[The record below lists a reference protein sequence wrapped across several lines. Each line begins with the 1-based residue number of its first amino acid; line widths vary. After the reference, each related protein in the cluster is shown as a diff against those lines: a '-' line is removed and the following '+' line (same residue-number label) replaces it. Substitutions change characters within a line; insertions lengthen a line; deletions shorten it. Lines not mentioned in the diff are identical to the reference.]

1 MSLYSDV
8 IVDLYQHPLHR
19 GVLEDATHS
28 AAGVNTTCGDHVRI
42 QLRIRNGVIENV
54 MWEGDG
60 CAISVSSASLLA
72 DEWIGKSVDS
82 IASLDSHSLLELL
95 GVPDLGPARV
105 KCATLALETAQK
117 ALNNASL

>member
-19 GVLEDATHS
+19 GVLSSATHS
-28 AAGVNTTCGDHVRI
+28 ASGVNTTCGDHVRI
-42 QLRIRNGVIENV
+42 QLQVRDGIIESA

-60 CAISVSSASLLA
+60 CAISVSSASLLT
-72 DEWIGKSVDS
+72 DELVGQKIDELANMRSE
-82 IASLDSHSLLELL
+82 ILLDLL

-105 KCATLALETAQK
+105 KCVTLALETAQQ
-117 ALNNASL
+117 AIRQ